1 MGEGYAGMNAELR
14 RWNSSTGAWEAI
26 ANLNNINWSGYAR
39 GSIDTTPDLEI
50 GYKTFVPGQTDP
62 GTIAVSANFT
72 RDTFDTLKTDIET
85 NSNLNYEIVLQD
97 DDNTSLEVEGFIIDL
112 SMAIPA
118 GDKITLD
125 FSIKISGEPTAESG
139 SGPSPG

>member
-14 RWNSSTGAWEAI
+14 RWNLSTGAWEAI
-26 ANLNNINWSGYAR
+26 ANLNNINWSGYTRA
-39 GSIDTTPDLEI
+39 SINTTPDLEL
-50 GYKTFVPGQTDP
+50 GYQTFVPGQTDP
-62 GTIAVSANFT
+62 GSIAVSANFT

-85 NSNLNYEIVLQD
+85 NSTLNYEVVLPD
-97 DDNTSLEVEGFIIDL
+97 DDNTSLEVEGFIIDM

-118 GDKITLD
+118 TKITLD
-125 FSIKISGEPTAESG
+125 FTIKISGEPTAGSG